1 MHQLAG
7 SQVLGTNKAGSACG
21 GVEVEVEG
29 GEDVARRR
37 SPERTERFGTG
48 HRAGRGV
55 EGRGSFGLHGKIS
68 SRSLGAIGQAGDHR
82 VAAAGGQ
89 HIGDAGRGDSGAG
102 AGTAAGLGAAGGA
115 AGAAGEGE
123 SGLGAEVEI
132 VASGT
137 GTVFGTKNL
146 DVGFGEGG
154 TIGAGGHEG
163 GRIGSGEAEAGAI
176 ASQGGGVSQSL
187 NAAHLSRQIEA
198 IHTAKAEDAG
208 RGIAGHAGGSGGNR
222 IGSAGAQ
229 AQDFTGLNS
238 GAIGDSAVE
247 IDTGNRAD
255 GIGGGDSRAVGLQ
268 VGPVVG
274 RGDIDRIAVW
284 FGTELELTRDRDDV
298 GDVVVAVGLDTAV
311 RGGEANP
318 IAIDQREGSADLGD
332 GEAVGGG
339 STVVD
344 EGEGAEGFGAY
355 GLGGDAIA
363 AAGRGLKAEIGAGLN
378 AVGAG
383 IGEVGIVDAVGAAGK
398 GSQGQAINGA
408 GGHGLGCGAGDAEA
422 EGIAGGEAGV
432 AAAGGL
438 DGAGGIDNKTK
449 RFRRGV
455 GLDVAGEGEGD
466 GIAGREAAAIGA
478 KGIGGEHR
486 IGPVVDGAGDGI
498 GVLGRRG
505 GARGAAAAA
514 DADCIAAF
522 HTTGLDKGRNDVSS
536 R

>member
-68 SRSLGAIGQAGDHR
+68 ARRLGAIGQAGDHR
-82 VAAAGGQ
+82 VAGVGGQ
-89 HIGDAGRGDSGAG
+89 HIGDTGRGDSGAG

-208 RGIAGHAGGSGGNR
+208 RGIAGHAGGTGGNG
-222 IGSAGAQ
+222 IGCAGAQ
-229 AQDFTGLNS
+229 AQALAGLNT
-238 GAIGDSAVE
+238 GARAVE
-247 IDTGNRAD
+247 IDTGDSAD
-255 GIGGGDSRAVGLQ
+255 R
-268 VGPVVG
+268 VG
-274 RGDIDRIAVW
+274 RGDRRAIGLQASGSDDVNRITVR
-284 FGTELELTRDRDDV
+284 FRTELELTGDRDDV
-298 GDVVVAVGLDTAV
+298 GDVVIAIGLDTAV
-311 RGGEANP
+311 RAGEANP
-318 IAIDQREGSADLGD
+318 IAIDQREVSADLG
-332 GEAVGGG
+332 
-339 STVVD
+339 
-344 EGEGAEGFGAY
+344 
-355 GLGGDAIA
+355 
-363 AAGRGLKAEIGAGLN
+363 RG
-378 AVGAG
+378 
-383 IGEVGIVDAVGAAGK
+383 
-398 GSQGQAINGA
+398 
-408 GGHGLGCGAGDAEA
+408 
-422 EGIAGGEAGV
+422 
-432 AAAGGL
+432 
-438 DGAGGIDNKTK
+438 
-449 RFRRGV
+449 
-455 GLDVAGEGEGD
+455 
-466 GIAGREAAAIGA
+466 
-478 KGIGGEHR
+478 
-486 IGPVVDGAGDGI
+486 
-498 GVLGRRG
+498 
-505 GARGAAAAA
+505 
-514 DADCIAAF
+514 
-522 HTTGLDKGRNDVSS
+522 
-536 R
+536 